1 LKLNDKFDQ
10 SVSESMDCDKEL
22 DVSGLFCPLPILKT
36 KQLLATMLSGQVV
49 KIIATDPAAVI
60 DFQVF
65 SENTGNELLSISKNH
80 DTLIFFLRK
89 K

>member
-1 LKLNDKFDQ
+1 
-10 SVSESMDCDKEL
+10 
-22 DVSGLFCPLPILKT
+22 LKT

-49 KIIATDPAAVI
+49 KIIATDPAAAI

-80 DTLIFFLRK
+80 NTLIFFLRK